1 MAPVFQPGDRVRLA
15 PSVRLPGYSPGET
28 GTVVRVVY
36 GPHADEGAA
45 YLVRLDREGQVA
57 QMVFYSGELEPAP

>member
-1 MAPVFQPGDRVRLA
+1 
-15 PSVRLPGYSPGET
+15 
-28 GTVVRVVY
+28 VVRVVY

>member
-36 GPHADEGAA
+36 GPHADEEAA
-45 YLVRLDREGQVA
+45 YLVRLDRRDQGA
-57 QMVFYSGELEPAP
+57 QMVFYHGELEPIQ